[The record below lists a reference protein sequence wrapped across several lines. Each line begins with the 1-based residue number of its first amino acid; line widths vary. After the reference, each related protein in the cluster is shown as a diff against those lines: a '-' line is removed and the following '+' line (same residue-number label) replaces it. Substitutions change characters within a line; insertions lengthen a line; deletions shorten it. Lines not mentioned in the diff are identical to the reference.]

1 MDEELPL
8 HVTEFATALADRLPG
23 RWQPGPATTLIAQDA
38 ASNRIWDSG
47 PLAYTAFEAAYVQR
61 CVLTSPH
68 GLQLYV
74 MPRPHRP
81 VQYLVLPMLPAGTS
95 HEHVQGLADAP
106 RGIAVP
112 AYPARA
118 AAAVQRRF
126 LIDYRLAAMPAWR
139 RASPGRLL
147 VEIRFDAEARPRITC
162 TYGRALIHLL
172 AYGGFLLD
180 PATGECHLPQDLP
193 PEQAA
198 RQLHRSVARLESLDF
213 TVAVRPPH
221 SPART
226 ADRSVPPRAERHPG
240 RRR

>member
-1 MDEELPL
+1 M
-8 HVTEFATALADRLPG
+8 HVTEFAPALADRLPG

-47 PLAYTAFEAAYVQR
+47 PLAYTAFEAADVQR

-74 MPRPHRP
+74 MPRPHGP
-81 VQYLVLPMLPAGTS
+81 DQYLVLPMLPAGTS
-95 HEHVQGLADAP
+95 HEHVQGLKDAP

-112 AYPARA
+112 THPARA
-118 AAAVQRRF
+118 AAAVRRRF
-126 LIDYRLAAMPAWR
+126 LIDYRLTAMPAWR
-139 RASPGRLL
+139 RASPGHLL
-147 VEIRFDAEARPRITC
+147 VEVRFDAEARPRITC

-213 TVAVRPPH
+213 TVAVLPPH
-221 SPART
+221 SAART
-226 ADRSVPPRAERHPG
+226 ADRSVPSPRADRPPN